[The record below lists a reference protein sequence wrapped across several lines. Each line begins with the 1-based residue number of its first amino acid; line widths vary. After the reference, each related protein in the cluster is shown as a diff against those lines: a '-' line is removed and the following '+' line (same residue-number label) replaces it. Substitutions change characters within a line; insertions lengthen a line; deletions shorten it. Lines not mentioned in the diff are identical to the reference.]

1 MAGVPATFV
10 RNRRRLDEIARI
22 LVKYGFAA
30 WVQRCGS
37 LVNLPVTQ
45 WVVEHH
51 TSPEVLAMSDG
62 ERLRLAL
69 SELGT
74 TWIKFGQ
81 MLSLRGELINEEV
94 ADQLTMLQEHVPA
107 DGPDVVLAL
116 VEQELG
122 GPVSSFFTTFDP
134 QPIASGSV
142 AQVHRA
148 TMPDGTAVAVK
159 VLHDRVEHRV
169 SEDLELMRGIA
180 AYLDSDPELARLR
193 PSRLVG
199 EFAEMMIDAIDLS
212 HELRHLQQFAT
223 NFANE
228 PDVVIP
234 TPYPELSSRRVLT
247 MSLISGG
254 SLADRASV
262 EAAGWDVD
270 ILVHRA
276 ADIFLEM
283 VFRDSFFHADPHP
296 GNLRLPDGSHV
307 ALLDFGDVGR
317 LSGDRR
323 TQLEDMVLAI
333 GMRDVE
339 YLVDV
344 FIDMTSPSA
353 GVDRSRLA
361 SSIDGWL
368 NRSLLDGV
376 GQIDVSALI
385 QGGIRIL
392 YDNDLVLPADL
403 ALLFRVLVRL
413 QGLGREVDTEVRI
426 TELLESHVA
435 PILVER
441 LNPSHA
447 VRSAGRAVASWQHL
461 ATAMPR
467 EVEAILDQL
476 RTGQLGLDFRVRDPD
491 GVVHEIVDGLLASA
505 AVLASA
511 QLISRRTEPRIGSAS
526 LPGLAAA
533 AVGLF
538 TWRRLERRRRA
549 HKTVVTRGRELAA
562 WRRRSSAAS

>member
-62 ERLRLAL
+62 ERLRRAL

-193 PSRLVG
+193 PSRLV
-199 EFAEMMIDAIDLS
+199 
-212 HELRHLQQFAT
+212 
-223 NFANE
+223 
-228 PDVVIP
+228 
-234 TPYPELSSRRVLT
+234 
-247 MSLISGG
+247 
-254 SLADRASV
+254 
-262 EAAGWDVD
+262 
-270 ILVHRA
+270 
-276 ADIFLEM
+276 
-283 VFRDSFFHADPHP
+283 
-296 GNLRLPDGSHV
+296 
-307 ALLDFGDVGR
+307 
-317 LSGDRR
+317 
-323 TQLEDMVLAI
+323 
-333 GMRDVE
+333 
-339 YLVDV
+339 
-344 FIDMTSPSA
+344 
-353 GVDRSRLA
+353 
-361 SSIDGWL
+361 
-368 NRSLLDGV
+368 
-376 GQIDVSALI
+376 
-385 QGGIRIL
+385 
-392 YDNDLVLPADL
+392 
-403 ALLFRVLVRL
+403 
-413 QGLGREVDTEVRI
+413 
-426 TELLESHVA
+426 
-435 PILVER
+435 
-441 LNPSHA
+441 
-447 VRSAGRAVASWQHL
+447 
-461 ATAMPR
+461 
-467 EVEAILDQL
+467 
-476 RTGQLGLDFRVRDPD
+476 
-491 GVVHEIVDGLLASA
+491 
-505 AVLASA
+505 
-511 QLISRRTEPRIGSAS
+511 
-526 LPGLAAA
+526 
-533 AVGLF
+533 
-538 TWRRLERRRRA
+538 
-549 HKTVVTRGRELAA
+549 
-562 WRRRSSAAS
+562 